1 MWPLVTQSR
10 RAIVSFGMSS
20 EVLGNKRRARTPD
33 VPNAPDPQ
41 SENTSD
47 ELDGAIDYEIERV
60 CAFFSDFYASF
71 RIPVCELTLS

>member
-1 MWPLVTQSR
+1 
-10 RAIVSFGMSS
+10 MSS
-20 EVLGNKRRARTPD
+20 EALGNKRRARTPD

-60 CAFFSDFYASF
+60 CAFFSDFYASL
-71 RIPVCELTLS
+71 RICSRVDSLMKSPQRKHLVDFCSTP